1 MSKNYIE
8 ISSNECKGC
17 KLCIEA
23 CPKKCITI
31 SSDINEL
38 GYQYA
43 VFNSSGC
50 TACGFCYYICP
61 EPGAI
66 TVVKGDLGNE

>member
-1 MSKNYIE
+1 MSKNYIK
-8 ISSNECKGC
+8 ISLNECKGC

-23 CPKKCITI
+23 CPKKCISI
-31 SSDINEL
+31 GSEVNEM

-43 VFNSSGC
+43 EFNSLEC

-66 TVVKGDLGNE
+66 TVISKQ